1 MLNINKSNLLTN
13 LSADVFM
20 CEEHHT
26 ASGLCYWTLRLLI
39 HGKLVDAFHWQPTD
53 HPTVKYNERDS
64 ILVIGNWTTTR
75 KECFHII
82 HSMMITSSSNDEEF
96 YSNQPYQ
103 LEFDFS
109 GGRKSSRED

>member
-26 ASGLCYWTLRLLI
+26 ASGLHYWSLRLLI
-39 HGKLVDAFHWQPTD
+39 HGELVDAFHWQPTD
-53 HPTVKYNERDS
+53 QPTVKYKERDS
-64 ILVIGNWTTTR
+64 ILVVGNWTAER
-75 KECFHII
+75 KECFHIT
-82 HSMMITSSSNDEEF
+82 HSTIITSSSNDEEF
-96 YSNQPYQ
+96 YQNQPYQ

-109 GGRKSSRED
+109 GGHKLTGEG